1 MGVRILLGLVALAA
15 IGVLQISAAT
25 YRVGDNFGWNTPSG
39 GFSFSNW
46 AAQRTFV
53 IDDILGKYPAPT

>member
-25 YRVGDNFGWNTPSG
+25 YRVGDDFGWNTPG

-53 IDDILGKYPAPT
+53 VDDILGKYPAPT